1 MDTREKIIALINETK
16 ETRDCLLAGAY
27 ELAYQHTQNLE
38 DELTTMAIK
47 MVAEEQERASSQPPR
62 ETKPNP

>member
-27 ELAYQHTQNLE
+27 ELAYQHAQNLE

-47 MVAEEQERASSQPPR
+47 MVADKQEKASSQPPQR
-62 ETKPNP
+62 NEA